1 MKGYTDMKNYR
12 LPLSKSIPFCNEKFY
27 ELLSEAKSLGFEAI
41 DFDIAGAWST
51 PDIEDEYFLHL
62 EEGMAAVIESGLPVN
77 CIHIP
82 FGDRWNPCLHDEDA
96 RRAVVEKFRAI
107 IARTAPLKP
116 LGYIVHGS
124 FEPNFDDERE
134 AKIAQLVKSM
144 REMADATDAYLCIE
158 ILPRT
163 CLMNTA
169 AEAKRI
175 IEEIGIDNV
184 RVCVDVNH
192 FLQEKSEDG
201 VLALGNLIVTTHISD
216 HDYEN
221 ERHWMPGKGKINWNA
236 LIGAFEKIGYKGV
249 FNYELGAPLA
259 DIKENYKILFDAY
272 NASKD

>member
-1 MKGYTDMKNYR
+1 MKNYR

-27 ELLSEAKSLGFEAI
+27 ELLAEAKELGFEAI
-41 DFDIAGAWST
+41 DFDIASAWST

-62 EEGMAAVIESGLPVN
+62 EEGMQAVIESGLPVN

-82 FGDRWNPCLHDEDA
+82 FGDRWNPCLLDEEA

-107 IARTAPLKP
+107 LKRTEILKP

-124 FEPNFDDERE
+124 FEPNGDEERE
-134 AKIAQLVKSM
+134 AKIAQLKKSM
-144 REMADATDAYLCIE
+144 REMADATKSYLCVE

-163 CLMNTA
+163 CLLNTA
-169 AEAKRI
+169 KEARRI

-184 RVCVDVNH
+184 RICVDVNH

-201 VLALGNLIVTTHISD
+201 VLALGDLIKTTHISD
-216 HDYEN
+216 HDYIN
-221 ERHWMPGKGKINWNA
+221 ERHWMPGKGKIDWNA
-236 LIGAFEKIGYKGV
+236 LIGAFEKIGYTGV

-259 DIKENYKILFDAY
+259 DIKENYIKLFDEY
-272 NASKD
+272 NKSKE

>member
-1 MKGYTDMKNYR
+1 MKNYR